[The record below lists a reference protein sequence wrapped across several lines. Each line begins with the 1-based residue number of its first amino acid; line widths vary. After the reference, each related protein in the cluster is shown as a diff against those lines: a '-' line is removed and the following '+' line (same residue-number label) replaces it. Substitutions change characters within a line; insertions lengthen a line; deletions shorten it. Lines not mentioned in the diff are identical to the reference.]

1 MSAGVIVGIIIIVL
15 VLGVPIVQAGL
26 RSVQHR
32 RSLRAEG
39 VRELLPGAIASAD
52 LPSGFAM
59 SERRA
64 MSSEK
69 IAWGA
74 SSPGDTMRD
83 LDAAG
88 HVISLR
94 QQFRDPRSFGEL
106 IDVLLTNTVRRNAP
120 HRRVELTLSRYENAE
135 QAAAALDKLPEIGEQ
150 DANVRVE
157 DVTNGDDLRA
167 REWTRLDGETPTQRM
182 LELRWS
188 QGAVHAELVG
198 DSEPPGALDDTTLRE
213 LAKTVRSRLR

>member
-1 MSAGVIVGIIIIVL
+1 MPTRAAAVGCGSLSTCLAGVIVGIIIIVL
-15 VLGVPIVQAGL
+15 VLGVPIAQAGL

-39 VRELLPGAIASAD
+39 VRELLPAAIASAD

-74 SSPGDTMRD
+74 SNPGDTMRD

-157 DVTNGDDLRA
+157 DVTKR
-167 REWTRLDGETPTQRM
+167 R
-182 LELRWS
+182 
-188 QGAVHAELVG
+188 
-198 DSEPPGALDDTTLRE
+198 
-213 LAKTVRSRLR
+213 